1 MHDSV
6 PSASYSSVCNVLRQ
20 WNIQLIPTYRV
31 GKSYIH
37 NYNYF
42 NLNGGGG
49 RPCMLNASTL
59 ISVQAIIMS
68 VHAHV
73 HVYTYSVKT
82 V

>member
-1 MHDSV
+1 MSEANPLLAIHV
-6 PSASYSSVCNVLRQ
+6 NGSSGYN
-20 WNIQLIPTYRV
+20 
-31 GKSYIH
+31 YIH

-42 NLNGGGG
+42 NLNGGG

-68 VHAHV
+68 VHTHV
-73 HVYTYSVKT
+73 QVFTYSVKT

>member
-1 MHDSV
+1 MSEANPLLAIHV
-6 PSASYSSVCNVLRQ
+6 NGSSD
-20 WNIQLIPTYRV
+20 IIIIIYIIIIILI
-31 GKSYIH
+31 SM
-37 NYNYF
+37 
-42 NLNGGGG
+42 GG

-68 VHAHV
+68 VHTHV